1 MKLRVGICDDEKS
14 VIEILQQCMEQYQMH
29 QDVELE
35 VESFTNGNELL
46 AMNRVNPYH
55 VVLLDVEMPE
65 IDGLEVARRLRE
77 DVLDDIFIVFVTSY
91 PEYMQESFAVQPF
104 QFLVKPV
111 QYTFVEKLFQDII
124 HRYEHSHVTKVIVG
138 TGGEKQLIRIRDIVY
153 MKTVKDK
160 KPVLEYVLSDRTIV
174 GEGTIQQWEEGL
186 QQYAFISPCRG
197 YLVNLKYV
205 VAVERLKLRLVD
217 GTTIPVSRRRVKMVQ
232 DLFLE
237 KTMVVMN

>member
-138 TGGEKQLIRIRDIVY
+138 TSGEKQLIRIRDIVY

>member
-77 DVLDDIFIVFVTSY
+77 DNTYSRTGFLSFSVFIYIISRIRINCFSPPVPTITFVTCECSY
-91 PEYMQESFAVQPF
+91 RC
-104 QFLVKPV
+104 
-111 QYTFVEKLFQDII
+111 II
-124 HRYEHSHVTKVIVG
+124 S
-138 TGGEKQLIRIRDIVY
+138 
-153 MKTVKDK
+153 
-160 KPVLEYVLSDRTIV
+160 
-174 GEGTIQQWEEGL
+174 
-186 QQYAFISPCRG
+186 
-197 YLVNLKYV
+197 
-205 VAVERLKLRLVD
+205 
-217 GTTIPVSRRRVKMVQ
+217 
-232 DLFLE
+232 
-237 KTMVVMN
+237 

>member
-55 VVLLDVEMPE
+55 VVLMDVEMPE